1 MLPFFFFFFYLIA
14 FPKNRI
20 HNYSLTPLGVWN
32 FWIQKTFCH
41 TTSDSNIFKR
51 AHFERESKTSMVS
64 IANRCVTPMREKVFY
79 FFRTDFIRNFWH
91 TTLSFPRITKENQ
104 WRLYQFSYF
113 RSDRN
118 TDWVSTVNEEGLW
131 RIGWGCTL
139 KKLHMV
145 KTHWKHF
152 SFNSK
157 SDRRINISETTSYL
171 HISSSVT

>member
-1 MLPFFFFFFYLIA
+1 MVSRGFISTRYLREKQSLRIYSLGIRCFLFFFFFFYLIA

-41 TTSDSNIFKR
+41 TTSVVVTNIFKR

-64 IANRCVTPMREKVFY
+64 RANRCVTPMREKVFY

-104 WRLYQFSYF
+104 
-113 RSDRN
+113 
-118 TDWVSTVNEEGLW
+118 
-131 RIGWGCTL
+131 
-139 KKLHMV
+139 
-145 KTHWKHF
+145 
-152 SFNSK
+152 
-157 SDRRINISETTSYL
+157 
-171 HISSSVT
+171 

>member
-1 MLPFFFFFFYLIA
+1 MVSRGFISTRYLREKQSLRIYSLGIRCFLFFFFFFYLIA

-104 WRLYQFSYF
+104 
-113 RSDRN
+113 
-118 TDWVSTVNEEGLW
+118 
-131 RIGWGCTL
+131 
-139 KKLHMV
+139 
-145 KTHWKHF
+145 
-152 SFNSK
+152 
-157 SDRRINISETTSYL
+157 
-171 HISSSVT
+171 

>member
-1 MLPFFFFFFYLIA
+1 MVSRGFISTRYLREKQSLRIYSLGIRCFLFFFFFFYLIAFPKNRIHNYSLTPLGVWNFWIQKTFCHTTFQPFFFFYLIA

-104 WRLYQFSYF
+104 
-113 RSDRN
+113 
-118 TDWVSTVNEEGLW
+118 
-131 RIGWGCTL
+131 
-139 KKLHMV
+139 
-145 KTHWKHF
+145 
-152 SFNSK
+152 
-157 SDRRINISETTSYL
+157 
-171 HISSSVT
+171 